1 MTTLHIIT
9 KFPTQES
16 LKYKNDFKP
25 NPKNLLN
32 ENIESDYI
40 VITQKPDYKENP
52 DWKNL
57 NTKQDFIRKNK
68 LKFLRDYQVNAIKSI
83 QNAVKEG
90 KSQFLFEMA
99 TGTRAITMMGA
110 VFIIISRV
118 SGTFTKNNSCI
129 A

>member
-16 LKYKNDFKP
+16 LKHKNDSKP

-40 VITQKPDYKENP
+40 VITQKSDYKENP

-57 NTKQDFIRKNK
+57 NTKQDFISKNK
-68 LKFLRDYQVNAIKSI
+68 LKFLRDYQIRAIESI

-90 KSQFLFEMA
+90 NSRFLFEMA
-99 TGTRAITMMGA
+99 TGEHVIIVMGA
-110 VFIIISRV
+110 INALVSRV
-118 SGTFTKNNSCI
+118 SGTFIKNNS
-129 A
+129 